1 MEEGFDAMGKVIS
14 FEDLE
19 VWQKSHR
26 LALEIYR
33 VTGQYPTEEKFGI
46 VTQMRRAAVSIPANI
61 AEGFKK
67 MGRRDKINFYNIA
80 QGSLSELKYFIIL
93 SKDLG
98 YLTDF
103 QAISTLIEDVG
114 RMLNRLILSAQSY
127 ARTQNP

>member
-1 MEEGFDAMGKVIS
+1 MGKVIS